1 MVLTRVVGGCPSH
14 EAGDASTAN
23 NLSLPV
29 GLKKP
34 SDSLRLQLHP
44 FSSEH
49 ETGGLIAKIQPPREP
64 EDADLHHVPCDLV
77 LSIDISGSM
86 REAAP
91 APSKPGEE
99 EGEQTG
105 LRIIEL
111 VKHAARTIVATLDSR
126 DRLGIVTFT
135 YKSEAG
141 IPSYLCN
148 DYSAN

>member
-1 MVLTRVVGGCPSH
+1 MVLTKISGGCLGH
-14 EAGDASTAN
+14 EAGNASTAG
-23 NLSLPV
+23 NLSLPI

-34 SDSLRLQLHP
+34 SDSLQLQLHP

-49 ETGGLIAKIQPPREP
+49 ETGGLIVKIQPPKEP

-86 REAAP
+86 RDEAP

-99 EGEQTG
+99 ADEDTD
-105 LRIIEL
+105 LRIIDL

-135 YKSEAG
+135 NKSKVG
-141 IPSYLCN
+141 IPSRCKTI
-148 DYSAN
+148 SC